1 MQGGWG
7 RRVWISLLW
16 AAVAGG
22 PLAAQVHESPFAGKW
37 FPAGREELVEV
48 LDRAFEAAEK
58 RAGGVR
64 ARRQLRALI
73 APHAAI
79 QYSGVVAASAYRL
92 LDQPQNVIVLGF
104 SHRKALEG
112 VVAPRVEA
120 YLTPLGSLAVSR
132 GAIAELGFRSAEEGP
147 LCDHSLESQ
156 LPLLQRV
163 APEATITPLYVG
175 ELSAQQLQAAA
186 GRLAARMRKGD
197 VIIASSDFTHYGK
210 AYGYVPYPNDK
221 QIRLRLFRQAMLAF
235 EEIGSIRVAEFD
247 EYLEASGD
255 TICGQGPIRLLL
267 AALARLEDE
276 GEEIYMEPVDYMAS
290 GELTGDYSM
299 SVGYGALA
307 FYPASA
313 FRIGPED
320 QRKLLASARGTLNRY
335 LAERAH
341 DGVKVPEA
349 ERSADLEQ
357 RSGVFVTVKKNGELR
372 GCVGALVARK
382 PLWETVPDRTLAAMT
397 ADPRFPPL
405 VPGDGPVT
413 LEISLLTP
421 LKKVADWR
429 EFRLGKGALLL
440 IEDKSATLLPQVAA
454 ETGWNREQFLENLA
468 RKAGLDGAAYRHPRA
483 RIYVFDAQVFAEPP
497 EHADGNGRGPPE

>member
-1 MQGGWG
+1 MGGVWGRPIGRALAGMALAGGW
-7 RRVWISLLW
+7 
-16 AAVAGG
+16 
-22 PLAAQVHESPFAGKW
+22 LAAQVHETPFAGKW
-37 FPAGREELVEV
+37 FPGKAGELNQI
-48 LDRAFEAAEK
+48 LDRVFEAAEK

-64 ARRQLRALI
+64 GRKQLRALI

-92 LDQPQNVIVLGF
+92 LEQPKNVIVLGF
-104 SHRKALEG
+104 SHRRALEG
-112 VVAPRVEA
+112 IAAPRLEA
-120 YLTPLGSLAVSR
+120 YVTPIGSLALNR
-132 GAIAELGFRSAEEGP
+132 AALEELGFRAVEERE

-156 LPLLQRV
+156 LPFLQRA
-163 APEATITPLYVG
+163 APGATITPLYVG
-175 ELSAQQLQAAA
+175 ELSIEQLEEAA
-186 GRLAARMRKGD
+186 GRLAARMRRGD

-247 EYLEASGD
+247 EYLEATRD

-267 AALARLEDE
+267 AALARLERE
-276 GEEIYMEPVDYMAS
+276 GEEIYMEPADYMAS
-290 GELTGDYSM
+290 GDLTGDYSM

-307 FYPASA
+307 FYPASS
-313 FRIGPED
+313 FRVGPED
-320 QRKLLASARGTLNRY
+320 QRRLLASARGTLSRY
-335 LAERAH
+335 LAERAR

-349 ERSADLEQ
+349 ERSSELEQ

-382 PLWETVPDRTLAAMT
+382 PLWEMVPDRTLAAMT
-397 ADPRFPPL
+397 EDPRFAPL
-405 VPGDGPVT
+405 QAGEGPVT
-413 LEISLLTP
+413 LEISVLTP
-421 LKKVADWR
+421 LKKIADWR

-440 IEDKSATLLPQVAA
+440 LEDKSATLLPQVAA

-468 RKAGLDGAAYRHPRA
+468 RKAGLDGSAYRHPRA
-483 RIYVFDAQVFAEPP
+483 RLYVFDAQVFAEQ
-497 EHADGNGRGPPE
+497 EEWADGNGQQPRE

>member
-1 MQGGWG
+1 MSGGWAARIGNTILWVALAG
-7 RRVWISLLW
+7 R
-16 AAVAGG
+16 
-22 PLAAQVHESPFAGKW
+22 PLAAQVHETPFAGKW
-37 FPAGREELVEV
+37 FPAGREELIEV
-48 LDRAFEAAEK
+48 LDRVFQAAEE

-64 ARRQLRALI
+64 ARKHLKALI

-92 LDQPQNVIVLGF
+92 LERPKNVIVLGF
-104 SHRKALEG
+104 SHRRPVEG
-112 VVAPRVEA
+112 VVAPRLEA
-120 YLTPLGSLAVSR
+120 YVTPLGSVAVNR
-132 GAIAELGFRSAEEGP
+132 EALAELGFPIRAERE

-156 LPLLQRV
+156 LPFLQRA
-163 APEATITPLYVG
+163 APEASITPLYVG
-175 ELSAQQLQAAA
+175 ELSAGQLEEAA
-186 GRLAARMRKGD
+186 GRLAARLRKGD
-197 VIIASSDFTHYGK
+197 VLIASSDFTHYGK
-210 AYGYVPYPNDK
+210 AYGYLPYPNDK
-221 QIRLRLFRQAMLAF
+221 QIRVRLFRQAMLAF

-247 EYLEASGD
+247 RYLEATGD

-267 AALARLEDE
+267 ATLSRLEGA
-276 GEEIYMEPVDYMAS
+276 GEEIYMEPIDYMAS

-307 FYPASA
+307 FYPSSA
-313 FRIGPED
+313 FQIGAED
-320 QRKLLASARGTLNRY
+320 QRKLLASARRTLNRY

-372 GCVGALVARK
+372 GCVGALVTRK

-405 VPGDGPVT
+405 APGDGPVT

-421 LKKVADWR
+421 LKKVGDWR
-429 EFRLGKGALLL
+429 QFRLGKGALLL
-440 IEDKSATLLPQVAA
+440 LEDKSATLLPQVAS

-468 RKAGLDGAAYRHPRA
+468 RKAGLDGSAYRHPRA
-483 RIYVFDAQVFAEPP
+483 RIYVFDAQVFAEAP
-497 EHADGNGRGPPE
+497 EWADGAGQDARR